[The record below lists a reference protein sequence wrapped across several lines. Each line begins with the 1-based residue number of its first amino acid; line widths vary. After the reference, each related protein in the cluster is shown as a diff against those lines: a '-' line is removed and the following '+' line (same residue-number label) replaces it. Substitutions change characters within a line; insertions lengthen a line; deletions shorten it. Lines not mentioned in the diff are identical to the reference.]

1 MNLASPDTSEEM
13 NRSSGVSAQQ
23 ERCIA
28 SQLTCMGFISKE
40 PDRSSHELEHG
51 SVQLDEILFELIMRC
66 IADEEIGLLDF
77 APHDIV

>member
-1 MNLASPDTSEEM
+1 
-13 NRSSGVSAQQ
+13 
-23 ERCIA
+23 
-28 SQLTCMGFISKE
+28 MGFISKE